1 MKKFIL
7 AIALMIAS
15 VTFVTTQ
22 AQHISVSIN
31 INSQPAW
38 GPIGYDYVNYYYIPD
53 INVYYNV
60 PMSLF
65 YYWDRGRWISA
76 RYLPYAYR
84 HYDLYGMYKVVL
96 NLNDPWHYNRHHIH
110 DYARYKGVRT
120 QHVIYYTDD
129 RRYNQSRNNTVSWYK
144 GSSHSTPSKRYDN
157 NYSRSATRDNGSYN
171 QNRNAAAGNNRNA
184 TRVENGNRSYNN
196 NRNASVTRNTN
207 SNQDR
212 TVRSNNQRNTT
223 GERRNDS
230 NRAVGTSRSS
240 NSNSQAQ
247 LTSSAKSET
256 RSATTRSNSQRSS
269 SRSQSDRTSNTRSNR

>member
-7 AIALMIAS
+7 TLGLMIAS

-110 DYARYKGVRT
+110 DYARYKGVRN

-129 RRYNQSRNNTVSWYK
+129 RRYNQSRKNTVSWYK
-144 GSSHSTPSKRYDN
+144 GDKHSAPSKRYDN
-157 NYSRSATRDNGSYN
+157 NYSRSATRDNSSYN
-171 QNRNAAAGNNRNA
+171 QNRNTVTGNNNRNS
-184 TRVENGNRSYNN
+184 TRVENGNRTYNN
-196 NRNASVTRNTN
+196 NRNANATRNAN

-212 TVRSNNQRNTT
+212 TVRNSNQRNTA
-223 GERRNDS
+223 GERRNDNS
-230 NRAVGTSRSS
+230 SRSVGTTNRRSTAYIGSDTKTETRSTRSSSQRGSSRSS
-240 NSNSQAQ
+240 Q
-247 LTSSAKSET
+247 TE
-256 RSATTRSNSQRSS
+256 
-269 SRSQSDRTSNTRSNR
+269 RTSNTRSNR